1 MKSVK
6 EGKRKDTGV
15 ELGRILGCLIVIG
28 CHTYLPIRIHD
39 NTDVSRALVA
49 MFCADGVAVF
59 WLILGFF
66 LFKTQNYLK
75 LCLRTI
81 SRIVIPMLLVSI
93 FHFYFSA
100 WLAGN
105 AETITESV
113 HRSLN
118 DYKDAI
124 KAFAMWTPIDKATG
138 HLWYLYVYVLVIL
151 IFPAL
156 SGMVSYLDQSIKA
169 KKAFSVLAL
178 LMFAGNLLTGNELM
192 EFSHHTIRG
201 LFPAAMIVVIG
212 HNVYMHRDFLVRY
225 GLYAPILF
233 LALNLVRL
241 KIYLAGFTTSIF
253 WFTLIG
259 TLCAICIL
267 AFSFSLVSHI
277 NNERFEKVIH
287 VVASYTF
294 TVYLIHGL
302 TKSVI
307 FRLLKK
313 DMLKLLSPLPSF
325 AVDIMFP
332 AIMSIII
339 FITSLM
345 VAVVIR
351 GVKTSGG
358 VCPRRMDKSEL

>member
-28 CHTYLPIRIHD
+28 CHTYLPIRIND
-39 NTDVSRALVA
+39 NTDASRTLVA

-124 KAFAMWTPIDKATG
+124 KALVMWTPIDKAAG

-151 IFPAL
+151 ACPAI
-156 SGMVSYLDQSIKA
+156 SGMVSYLDKNIKA
-169 KKAFSVLAL
+169 KRLYSILAV
-178 LMFAGNLLTGNELM
+178 LMFVCNLISSNELM
-192 EFSHHTIRG
+192 EFTHHTVRG
-201 LFPAAMIVVIG
+201 LFPAMMIAIIG
-212 HNVYMHRDFLVRY
+212 HNVYMHKDYLVRY
-225 GLYAPILF
+225 GLFAPILF
-233 LALNLVRL
+233 LILNLVRL
-241 KIYLAGFTTSIF
+241 KIFMAGFTTSIY

-259 TLCAICIL
+259 ILCAICVL
-267 AFSFSLVSHI
+267 AFSFSLASRI
-277 NNERFEKVIH
+277 NSERLEKCINVLG
-287 VVASYTF
+287 SYTF
-294 TVYLIHGL
+294 TIYLIHGF
-302 TKSVI
+302 TKRI
-307 FRLLKK
+307 LFRLMRKE
-313 DMLKLLSPLPSF
+313 MLAILSPLPSF
-325 AVDIMFP
+325 AIDAAFP
-332 AIMSIII
+332 AIMSTII
-339 FITSLM
+339 FLVSL
-345 VAVVIR
+345 VAAIVIR
-351 GVKTSGG
+351 KCYRVGAALINKN
-358 VCPRRMDKSEL
+358 